1 MRLTVR
7 DVAGLLNVSE
17 KSIYRWIS
25 TKEIPFYRVKE
36 QYRFSK
42 AEVIEWATRAR
53 LEIPAE
59 VLSEKPEDIAHPLKG
74 LSDSLEVGGIFYRV
88 GGSNKDLVLK
98 AVVDLLKL
106 PDEVD
111 RAFLHKILLAREALG
126 STGLGDGIAVP
137 HVRNPIV
144 LAVDKPSVTLCFL
157 ENKIEFGAMDGK
169 PVNTLFTIISPTVKG
184 HLHLLSRLA
193 FALKDKGFKS
203 AITREASRDD
213 IIREAKRVEK
223 GLERA

>member
-25 TKEIPFYRVKE
+25 AKEIPFYRVKE

-59 VLSEKPEDIAHPLKG
+59 VLSEKPEDSAHPLKG
-74 LSDSLEVGGIFYRV
+74 LAESLEAGGIFYRV
-88 GGSNKDLVLK
+88 GGKDKNSVLK
-98 AVVDLLKL
+98 FVVDLLKL

-144 LAVDKPSVTLCFL
+144 LSVDKPSVTLCFL

-169 PVNTLFTIISPTVKG
+169 PVNMLFTIISPTVKG

-193 FALKDKGFKS
+193 FALKDKNFKT
-203 AITREASRDD
+203 AVVREASRDD

-223 GLERA
+223 ILEKV

>member
-59 VLSEKPEDIAHPLKG
+59 VLSEKIAHPLKG
-74 LSDSLEVGGIFYRV
+74 LAESLEAGGIFYRV
-88 GGSNKDLVLK
+88 GGRDKNSVLK
-98 AVVDLLKL
+98 FVVDLLKL

-144 LAVDKPSVTLCFL
+144 LSVDKPSVTLCFL

-169 PVNTLFTIISPTVKG
+169 PVNMLFTIISPTVKG
-184 HLHLLSRLA
+184 HLHLLSRIA

-203 AITREASRDD
+203 AIVREASRDD

-223 GLERA
+223 ALEKA